1 MNIEELD
8 LWFSKEQQRPLVEH
22 ITSRVGLTRTRA
34 VYFVRLWIYLTVKQ
48 QKSRQQN
55 DKQQASQCQPPLS
68 QLEPI
73 SESISCSHSEAAW
86 MFYGDKDTGSDRA
99 AGMMLD
105 KLAALGLI
113 TKHFDGN
120 TTRIQIH
127 LSSTDLARLNV
138 SPFNQNE
145 HSHFFREKPEHPTGS
160 AAGGN
165 NLIIDDFDPRCDAV
179 PVANLLAINYRW
191 MNRSL
196 EIVPHRITR
205 LLRRWASE
213 YPTGMRVLRRSD
225 NLNPVGFY
233 LLYPTAAQSE
243 INFSSSPTKGLH
255 LASMNETDPF
265 TLAKPKAPDCV
276 AIFIRSWMIDPHY
289 LNRYRV
295 LFLQDAQQT
304 LRKMQKDFPNLCD
317 LYTLII
323 HPSYEMM
330 ATKMAF
336 QQIGTQTSRD
346 TQLYWMYQA
355 LDRYLALNLEEVFK
369 TNQL

>member
-1 MNIEELD
+1 MMDLEQLN
-8 LWFSKEQQRPLVEH
+8 LWFPLAQQRPIVER
-22 ITSRVGLTRTRA
+22 ISAQVGVTHTRA
-34 VYFVRLWIYLTVKQ
+34 EYLVRLWIYLMVKQ
-48 QKSRQQN
+48 RRLATNSLATDRLTAHPSTTHPFTTEQGHQQPF
-55 DKQQASQCQPPLS
+55 QT
-68 QLEPI
+68 LEPI
-73 SESISCSHSEAAW
+73 SQPVSCSHREAAW
-86 MFYGDKDTGSDRA
+86 LFYGDKDTGSDRA

-113 TKHFDGN
+113 TKNFDGN
-120 TTRIQIH
+120 TTRIQIPLDSAI
-127 LSSTDLARLNV
+127 LSSTRPLPP
-138 SPFNQNE
+138 SPE
-145 HSHFFREKPEHPTGS
+145 AERSRS
-160 AAGGN
+160 
-165 NLIIDDFDPRCDAV
+165 LIIDDFNPRCDAV
-179 PVANLLAINYRW
+179 PVANLLAVNYSW

-213 YPTGMRVLRRSD
+213 YATGMRVLRRSD

-233 LLYPTAAQSE
+233 LLYPTTAESE

-255 LASMNETDPF
+255 LASMNATDPF
-265 TLAKPKAPDCV
+265 ILAKPNDPDCAAV
-276 AIFIRSWMIDPHY
+276 FVRSWMIDPDY
-289 LNRYRV
+289 LEQYRV

-304 LRKMQKDFPNLCD
+304 LKKMQKDFPNLCD

-355 LDRYLALNLEEVFK
+355 LDRYLDLNLPVIFG
-369 TNQL
+369 TD

>member
-1 MNIEELD
+1 MDLEQID
-8 LWFSKEQQRPLVEH
+8 LWFPPEQQRPIIEN
-22 ITSRVGLTRTRA
+22 ICARVGSTRTRA
-34 VYFVRLWIYLTVKQ
+34 EYFVRLWVYLMVKQ
-48 QKSRQQN
+48 LNSTAGQQNSTARQQSSTAG
-55 DKQQASQCQPPLS
+55 QQNQNEHQPPLKALTPLT
-68 QLEPI
+68 QA
-73 SESISCSHSEAAW
+73 ISCSHREAAW
-86 MFYGDKDTGSDRA
+86 LFYGDKDTGSDRA

-127 LSSTDLARLNV
+127 LDSTVLALSNTL
-138 SPFNQNE
+138 PANPETEQNR
-145 HSHFFREKPEHPTGS
+145 S
-160 AAGGN
+160 
-165 NLIIDDFDPRCDAV
+165 LIIDDFNPRCDAV
-179 PVANLLAINYRW
+179 PVANLLTVNYSW

-205 LLRRWASE
+205 LLRRWANE
-213 YPTGMRVLRRSD
+213 YATGMRVLRRTD

-233 LLYPTAAQSE
+233 LLYPTAAESE
-243 INFSSSPTKGLH
+243 INFSSSPTKALH
-255 LASMNETDPF
+255 LASMNEVDPF
-265 TLAKPKAPDCV
+265 TLATPGDPECT
-276 AIFIRSWMIDPHY
+276 AIFVRSWMIDPNY
-289 LNRYRV
+289 LEAYRV
-295 LFLQDAQQT
+295 PFLQDAQKV

-336 QQIGTQTSRD
+336 QRIGTQTSRD

-355 LDRYLALNLEEVFK
+355 LDRYLALDLEQTFE
-369 TNQL
+369 